1 MGKVV
6 TYNTGT
12 NRVTAYIPSA
22 NSAAYVGQPGTLVE
36 YQGNTISGLSGLL
49 SGNVPPS
56 DWMHDAGSVR
66 EMTAPEKVTR
76 DGEIAASSTT
86 AMRAGGATIVT
97 AAYDHGILFRAL
109 VKLIVSELNILRNL
123 HSLANRTEA
132 QVRTAIINEINSGTV
147 DS

>member
-36 YQGNTISGLSGLL
+36 YQGNTISGLAGLL
-49 SGNVPPS
+49 SGNIPPS
-56 DWMHDAGSVR
+56 DWMHDAGAVR
-66 EMTAPEKVTR
+66 EMTAPEKATR
-76 DGEIAASSTT
+76 DGEVAAANTT
-86 AMRAGGATIVT
+86 AMRSGGAAIVT
-97 AAYDHGILFRAL
+97 AAFDHGVLLRAL
-109 VKLIVSELNILRNL
+109 VKNIVSELNILRSL
-123 HSLANRTEA
+123 HSLPARTEA
-132 QVRTAIINEINSGTV
+132 QVRTALINDINSGSV